1 MRRLVVTGTFLILLL
16 VVLALPVYSQAGPLT
31 GYKICLDPGHG
42 GSDPGAVNATV
53 GLEEKDI
60 NLDVSYGLKRV
71 LEADG
76 AVVVLT
82 RTGDQYLENRDR
94 YTFCN
99 EQQAD
104 ILVSV
109 HTNSVLDITWDGT
122 YVLHSPKITPE
133 DDWSLAQSLHDAMFP
148 FLHARAP
155 EGVEDFRDF
164 GLDRFASGVLFKSDM
179 AAAIIEPLFMSNE
192 YEGPVLLTTVNFID
206 EQTGLVVVGVDGN
219 GTPNSACADLSCRRG
234 QIVQSVRDG
243 IIDYFV
249 GASSNQPPVA
259 SFTAECSELICTFD
273 ASASGDPDG
282 EITTYDWDFGDGQTA
297 TGVTASHSY
306 AADGAYD
313 VVLTVTDDGGALGT
327 ASETVTVSGSGGAI
341 TLTVV
346 GYKVKGVQ
354 KADLT
359 WSGASGPTV
368 DVLRDGAK
376 ITSTA
381 NDGAYTDEINVRGL
395 TSYTYQV
402 CEPGTAVCSNVVTV
416 VY

>member
-192 YEGPVLLTTVNFID
+192 YEGPVLLTTVNIID

-354 KADLT
+354 KADLS
-359 WSGASGPTV
+359 WSGASSATV

-376 ITSTA
+376 ITTTA